1 VHIIEKHAR
10 HCIVYFALYFECMN
24 AVTNYNT
31 PDSQNLLF
39 PDCCSLYIKPVLL
52 LLMDIKP
59 IFRQLRNI
67 YIFTYLLVN
76 THFHKNIK
84 KHYKTVCIDNKMS
97 RPMTALTDINLRA
110 YTNIK
115 HKT

>member
-1 VHIIEKHAR
+1 VVGLLWQSE
-10 HCIVYFALYFECMN
+10 FSQGGALPLVMGFY
-24 AVTNYNT
+24 
-31 PDSQNLLF
+31 LF
-39 PDCCSLYIKPVLL
+39 L
-52 LLMDIKP
+52 
-59 IFRQLRNI
+59 
-67 YIFTYLLVN
+67 YLLAN
-76 THFHKNIK
+76 IHFHKKHI